1 MTYESPLS
9 YAVFMCGIAG
19 FIDPRGQVH
28 DPREKLAIMALQLAH
43 RGPDDSGVWW
53 EESRR
58 VGFAHRRLSIIDLTS
73 AGHQPMASAS
83 GRFVLIFNGEIYNAE
98 ELRQEL
104 DSQTRIAWRGKSDT
118 EVMLAA
124 FEKWGVIDATQKF
137 SGMFAFALFDFQTE
151 TLHLARD
158 PVGKKPLYYGWI
170 GRSFVFAS
178 ELKAM
183 RVLSDGPMDIDRGVL
198 SEFLRVGYVPG
209 SQCIHPNLRKLQAGS
224 VASMSLACAAL
235 GGEASV
241 KKYWDAR
248 ELSKAAAAS
257 PSTDSDESLVSQ
269 MQTQLE
275 RAVSRRMISDVPL
288 GAFLSGGVDSALI
301 SAIMSRA
308 SQSPIKTFTIGFSDG
323 AYDESDRA
331 SATAKALGTDHS
343 VLKLTQKD
351 ALRVVPRLAE
361 IYDEPFADSSQIPTL
376 LLCAMARSQVT
387 VALSGDGADELL
399 GGYDRYV
406 TTPMLLNF
414 FRHCPRALRGVIA
427 KSLSFALS
435 TGKPL
440 DALQAILPK
449 SLRWTRLSDKLE
461 RLVSVL
467 ANQSSSE
474 HYRILASIGG
484 SVNRLVI
491 GSSDLSQ
498 SKEDEAWPTDTNS
511 VVERMMHLDFASYL
525 VDDIL
530 VKVDRASMS
539 VGLEVRSPFLDR
551 EFVEWSWRLPMW
563 AKIRGSQGKWISYQ
577 LANRLIPGGFA
588 TQPKMGFAVP
598 IASWLRGDL
607 RDWAEDLL
615 DARRLSR
622 EGFLEPQET
631 RRRWDS
637 FVNGRNDER
646 HLIWALLMFQSW
658 LAKSRG

>member
-1 MTYESPLS
+1 
-9 YAVFMCGIAG
+9 MCGIAG

-28 DPREKLAIMALQLAH
+28 DPREKLASMALRLAH

-53 EESRR
+53 DESRR
-58 VGFAHRRLSIIDLTS
+58 VGFAHRRLSIIDLSS
-73 AGHQPMASAS
+73 AGHQPMHSAS
-83 GRFVLIFNGEIYNAE
+83 GRFTLVFNGEIYNAE

-104 DSQTRIAWRGKSDT
+104 DSHTCITWRGKSDT

-137 SGMFAFALFDFQTE
+137 NGMFAFALFDLQTE
-151 TLHLARD
+151 TIHLARD
-158 PVGKKPLYYGWI
+158 PIGKKPLYYGSI

-178 ELKAM
+178 ELKALHA
-183 RVLSDGPMDIDRGVL
+183 LSDGPMDIDRGAL
-198 SEFLRVGYVPG
+198 SEFLRLGYVPG

-224 VASMSLACAAL
+224 VASMTLACAAV
-235 GGEASV
+235 GGEATV
-241 KKYWDAR
+241 KKYWNAC
-248 ELSKAAAAS
+248 ESSKSSAAS
-257 PSTDSDESLVSQ
+257 SFVGDDESLVSQ
-269 MQTQLE
+269 MQTQLD

-288 GAFLSGGVDSALI
+288 GAFLSGGVDSALVT
-301 SAIMSRA
+301 AFMSRA
-308 SQSPIKTFTIGFSDG
+308 SHSPIKTFTIGFSDD

-331 SATAKALGTDHS
+331 SATAKALGTDHT
-343 VLKLTQKD
+343 VVKLMQKD
-351 ALRVVPRLAE
+351 AMGVVPRLAE
-361 IYDEPFADSSQIPTL
+361 IYDEPFADSSQIPTV

-406 TTPMLLNF
+406 TTPMLLTF
-414 FRHCPRALRGVIA
+414 FRRCPQALRGVIA
-427 KSLSFALS
+427 KSLSMALS
-435 TGKPL
+435 TGKPV

-449 SLRWTRLSDKLE
+449 SFRWTRLSDKLE

-467 ANQSSSE
+467 AIQSSSE

-484 SVNRLVI
+484 NVDRLII
-491 GSSDLSQ
+491 GSSDVPQ
-498 SKEDEAWPTDTNS
+498 TTEDETWPADTES
-511 VVERMMHLDFASYL
+511 IVERMMRLDFASYL

-551 EFVEWSWRLPMW
+551 EFVEWAWHLPMR
-563 AKIRGSQGKWISYQ
+563 AKIRGGRGKWISYQ
-577 LANRLIPGGFA
+577 LANRVIPGGFPN
-588 TQPKMGFAVP
+588 QPKMGFAVP

-622 EGFLEPQET
+622 EGFLDPQET
-631 RRRWDS
+631 RRRWDA
-637 FVNGRNDER
+637 FVKGRNDER

-658 LAKSRG
+658 LAKSRS